1 MLVRNDEVVWASHD
15 VFRSQYFISKFLLP
29 SSFVSRGGSGGG
41 DVGFDPLFPPLSSPP
56 RQTLTAADK
65 GAYYNRSRNV
75 VHTGRFV
82 YFLTHKKQDI
92 VRYDLDQVL
101 HDIDLERDTPFTTF
115 GTGDFQEF
123 CTDSTH
129 SLLVA
134 VKKDGQLSSFSI
146 PTPADSDADSDG
158 GAGGGANIRVP
169 SCQTIS
175 LANTADLHFTSVA
188 HFGDTYFLAA
198 GFHSSSGAVHLYLAD
213 TSLGKQVDTLAVAE
227 QGTLISPAQKLS
239 CTR

>member
-29 SSFVSRGGSGGG
+29 SSFVSR
-41 DVGFDPLFPPLSSPP
+41 VMVMVVMLALTPLFPPLSSPP

-146 PTPADSDADSDG
+146 PTPADSDG